1 MGAGRLAVFGFLQVV
16 GQDDGGDPALA
27 DGDADRPVDQ
37 MAHLRR
43 RAGLLDEGA
52 GDVLEHRRQVQ
63 FLLVMPAQG
72 GKRLLA
78 GDGEHRH
85 MVHAR
90 IVEAGQQVR
99 GAGAGGG
106 DADAQAATEL
116 GIGGGH
122 ERRHF
127 LMAGLDEPDLAV
139 GPVERAEHTIDAIA
153 RIAVDAPHAPLVQ
166 AFNKKVADRHRH
178 GNLV

>member
-1 MGAGRLAVFGFLQVV
+1 
-16 GQDDGGDPALA
+16 
-27 DGDADRPVDQ
+27 

-106 DADAQAATEL
+106 DADAQAAISSWRAWMNLILPLARLSAPNTP
-116 GIGGGH
+116 
-122 ERRHF
+122 
-127 LMAGLDEPDLAV
+127 LMPSPG
-139 GPVERAEHTIDAIA
+139 
-153 RIAVDAPHAPLVQ
+153 
-166 AFNKKVADRHRH
+166 
-178 GNLV
+178 